1 MTTSNALFTTPFDC
15 NTDFIDL
22 ADNCQRYC
30 EALVEET
37 NPARK
42 IALCGRLAST
52 FALLRPMLLEPIPEH
67 LQGRRLESRCWVE
80 VVFSLSLWERAGV
93 RASYRTYFIFINRT
107 LIMSNQEKLRISTTP
122 RALPS
127 PKRGFFKRP
136 LPRRFTGPR
145 AEDLNECADAAVAAG
160 QRNPPHRLP
169 RGQPLHCLHYPRQ
182 LPPVNEVH
190 SGLGTKPTVERTHA
204 HPRLAGMALNRL
216 IIIDKLQQMPDH
228 VLQTRIRRH
237 GQRKVHLRCHGKLI
251 QQQGELSRIVLAFS
265 NA

>member
-1 MTTSNALFTTPFDC
+1 MTSSNALFTTPFDC

-93 RASYRTYFIFINRT
+93 RASYRTCFIFINRT
-107 LIMSNQEKLRISTTP
+107 LIMNNQKNYASQ
-122 RALPS
+122 
-127 PKRGFFKRP
+127 
-136 LPRRFTGPR
+136 RR
-145 AEDLNECADAAVAAG
+145 
-160 QRNPPHRLP
+160 
-169 RGQPLHCLHYPRQ
+169 
-182 LPPVNEVH
+182 
-190 SGLGTKPTVERTHA
+190 HA
-204 HPRLAGMALNRL
+204 HYLRPKGASLSAHCPGVLPVHAL
-216 IIIDKLQQMPDH
+216 KTSM
-228 VLQTRIRRH
+228 
-237 GQRKVHLRCHGKLI
+237 
-251 QQQGELSRIVLAFS
+251 
-265 NA
+265 NALTLL